1 MFSKDLEY
9 TIGQCYKQARE
20 ARHEFMTVEH
30 LLLALLDN
38 ASAAQVLKACGS
50 DNARLAQDLR
60 NVIAE
65 TVPILPE
72 DDTRDTQPTLGFQRV
87 LQRAVYHVQSSGRK
101 EVTGA
106 NVLVA
111 IFGEKDSHAVY
122 HLQQQDITRLDVVNY
137 ISHGITKSGEAPEPK
152 APESSKQEGEGG
164 EEGQARQNPLEEFA
178 TNLNQLAREGRIDP
192 LIGREAEIERTIQV
206 LCRRRKNNPLY
217 VGEAGVGKTALAEG
231 LAWRIVEGKVPDVLK
246 SATVYSLDLGAL
258 VAGTKYRGDFE
269 KRLKAV
275 IGQIRKEPDAILFI
289 DEIHTIIGAGS
300 ASGGTMDASNLIK
313 PALQTGELRCIGSTT
328 FQEYRGVFE
337 KDRALARRF
346 QKIDVV
352 EPTVAE
358 AVAILNGLKA
368 KFEAHH
374 EVTYSADAL
383 QAAVDLSVKHIGD
396 RLLPDKA
403 IDVIDEAGA
412 RQRLLP
418 EGQRKTLVDV
428 EEIELIVAKMARIP
442 PKQVS
447 ASDKD
452 VLQNLERNLKMVI
465 FGQAPAIES
474 LVASTKLARS
484 GLGTPDKPI
493 GSFLF
498 AGPTGVGKTE
508 VTRQL
513 ALQLGIELV
522 RFDMSE
528 YMEPHSVS
536 RLIGAPPGYV
546 GFDQGGL
553 LTEKI
558 VKTPHCVLLLDE
570 IEKAHPDVFNILL
583 QVMDRGILTD
593 TNGREANFRNV
604 ILVMTT
610 NAGAAQAARRSIGFV
625 EQNHATDAMEVI
637 RKTFTPEF
645 RNRLD
650 AVVQFSALGFDHI
663 LRVVDKFLI
672 ELEAQLQEK
681 HVALTATPEARQWL
695 AEHGFDPQMGA
706 RPMARLL
713 QDRIKRPL
721 ADELLFG
728 KLVNGGR
735 VTVGVADGQLTV
747 EAFAEPEKLLPATVE

>member
-1 MFSKDLEY
+1 MFSKDLEQ
-9 TIGQCYKQARE
+9 TIGQCYKRARE

-30 LLLALLDN
+30 LLLSLLEN
-38 ASAAQVLKACGS
+38 PSAQAVLKACGADS
-50 DNARLAQDLR
+50 GRLQQELEQAIEASVSRLA
-60 NVIAE
+60 
-65 TVPILPE
+65 E
-72 DDTRDTQPTLGFQRV
+72 DDGRDTQPTLGFQRV
-87 LQRAVYHVQSSGRK
+87 LQRAVYHVQSSGKK

-122 HLQQQDITRLDVVNY
+122 FLNQQDVTRLDVVNY
-137 ISHGITKSGEAPEPK
+137 LSHGIAKQGEEGEAQG
-152 APESSKQEGEGG
+152 AHEGEGG
-164 EEGQARQNPLEEFA
+164 KAEAGEGDGKGDALTEFASNLNDLARQ
-178 TNLNQLAREGRIDP
+178 GKIDP
-192 LIGREAEIERTIQV
+192 LVGRADEIERTIQV

-231 LAWRIVEGKVPDVLK
+231 LAKRIVDGEVPEVLLD
-246 SATVYSLDLGAL
+246 ATIYSLDLGAL

-269 KRLKAV
+269 KRLKGVLAA
-275 IGQIRKEPDAILFI
+275 IRKIPGAILFI

-313 PALQTGELRCIGSTT
+313 PALASGELRCIGSTT
-328 FQEYRGVFE
+328 FQEYRGIFE

-346 QKIDVV
+346 QKIDIV
-352 EPTVAE
+352 EPTVGE
-358 AVAILNGLKA
+358 AFQILQGLKPRY
-368 KFEAHH
+368 EAHH
-374 EVTYSADAL
+374 GVTYADEAL

-418 EGQRKTLVDV
+418 EGQRKDLIDI
-428 EEIELIVAKMARIP
+428 EEIETIVAKMARIP
-442 PKQVS
+442 AKQVTS
-447 ASDKD
+447 SDKD
-452 VLQNLERNLKMVI
+452 VLQHLERNLKMVI
-465 FGQAPAIES
+465 FGQDPAIET
-474 LVASTKLARS
+474 LASAIKLARS
-484 GLGTPDKPI
+484 GLGNPDKPI
-493 GSFLF
+493 GNFLF
-498 AGPTGVGKTE
+498 SGPTGVGKTE
-508 VTRQL
+508 VTKQL

-570 IEKAHPDVFNILL
+570 VEKAHPDIFNILL
-583 QVMDRGILTD
+583 QVMDRGVLTD
-593 TNGREANFRNV
+593 TNGREANFKNV

-610 NAGAAQAARRSIGFV
+610 NAGATQASRRSIGFT
-625 EQNHATDAMEVI
+625 QQDHSTDAMEVI
-637 RKTFTPEF
+637 RRSFTPEF

-650 AVVQFSALGFDHI
+650 AVVQFQALGFDHI

-672 ELEAQLQEK
+672 ELEMLLQEK
-681 HVALTATPEARQWL
+681 HVSLSATPAARDWL
-695 AEHGFDPQMGA
+695 AQHGFDPLMGA
-706 RPMARLL
+706 RPMARLI
-713 QDRIKRPL
+713 QDKVKRPL

-728 KLVNGGR
+728 KLINGGR
-735 VTVGVADGQLTV
+735 VSIDVRDGELVV
-747 EAFAEPEKLLPATVE
+747 ETQAEPEKLLPVTV

>member
-9 TIGQCYKQARE
+9 SIGQCYKRARE

-30 LLLALLDN
+30 LLLSLLDN
-38 ASAAQVLKACGS
+38 PSAEAVLKACHA
-50 DNARLAQDLR
+50 DFPRLRTDLEQAISTS
-60 NVIAE
+60 VAK
-65 TVPILPE
+65 LAE
-72 DDTRDTQPTLGFQRV
+72 DDGRDTQPTLGFQRV
-87 LQRAVYHVQSSGRK
+87 LQRAVYHVQSSGKK

-122 HLQQQDITRLDVVNY
+122 FLNQQDIARLDVVNY
-137 ISHGITKSGEAPEPK
+137 LSHGIAKHGGEDSPSHQDDG
-152 APESSKQEGEGG
+152 ESRQGEGG
-164 EEGQARQNPLEEFA
+164 EGEVKGDALAEFA
-178 TNLNQLAREGRIDP
+178 VNLNQMAREGRIDP
-192 LIGREAEIERTIQV
+192 LVGRVNEVERTIQV

-217 VGEAGVGKTALAEG
+217 VGEAGVGKTAIAEG
-231 LAWRIVEGKVPDVLK
+231 LAKRIVDGDVPEVLAD
-246 SATVYSLDLGAL
+246 ATIFSLDLGAL

-275 IGQIRKEPDAILFI
+275 LAQLKKLPDTILFI

-313 PALQTGELRCIGSTT
+313 PALASGELRCIGSTT
-328 FQEYRGVFE
+328 FQEYRGIFE

-346 QKIDVV
+346 QKIDIV
-352 EPTVAE
+352 EPTVGE
-358 AVAILNGLKA
+358 TVEILQGLKP
-368 KFEAHH
+368 KYEQHH
-374 EVTYSADAL
+374 GVTYADDAL
-383 QAAVDLSVKHIGD
+383 QAAVDLSVKHLGD

-403 IDVIDEAGA
+403 IDVMDEAGA

-418 EGQRKTLVDV
+418 DDQRKVLIDT
-428 EEIELIVAKMARIP
+428 EEIETIVAKMARIP
-442 PKQVS
+442 TKQVS

-452 VLQNLERNLKMVI
+452 VLRNLERNLKMVI
-465 FGQAPAIES
+465 FGQEPAIDTLTS
-474 LVASTKLARS
+474 AIKLARS
-484 GLGTPDKPI
+484 GLANPDKPI
-493 GSFLF
+493 GNFLF
-498 AGPTGVGKTE
+498 SGPTGVGKTE
-508 VTRQL
+508 VTKQL

-570 IEKAHPDVFNILL
+570 VEKAHPDIFNILL

-593 TNGREANFRNV
+593 TNGREANFKNV
-604 ILVMTT
+604 VLVMTT
-610 NAGAAQAARRSIGFV
+610 NAGAAQASRRSIGFTK
-625 EQNHATDAMEVI
+625 QDHSTDAMEVI
-637 RKTFTPEF
+637 RRSFSPEF

-650 AVVQFSALGFDHI
+650 AVVQFQALGFDHI

-672 ELEAQLQEK
+672 ELEAQLHEK
-681 HVALTATPEARQWL
+681 NVTVSATPTARDWL
-695 AEHGFDPQMGA
+695 AQHGFDPLMGA
-706 RPMARLL
+706 RPMARVI
-713 QDRIKRPL
+713 QDKIKRPL

-728 KLVNGGR
+728 KLVGGGR
-735 VTVGVADGQLTV
+735 VTIDVKDDELVV
-747 EAFAEPEKLLPATVE
+747 ESRPEPEKLLPLTV

>member
-1 MFSKDLEY
+1 MFSKDLEFS
-9 TIGQCYKQARE
+9 IGQCYKRARE
-20 ARHEFMTVEH
+20 ARHEYMTVEH

-38 ASAAQVLKACGS
+38 PSAESVLKACDADDHRLRS
-50 DNARLAQDLR
+50 DLEEAIATSVSVLPDDL
-60 NVIAE
+60 
-65 TVPILPE
+65 
-72 DDTRDTQPTLGFQRV
+72 DRDTQPTLGFQRV
-87 LQRAVYHVQSSGRK
+87 LQRAVYHVQSSGKK

-122 HLQQQDITRLDVVNY
+122 FLNQQDIARLDVVNY
-137 ISHGITKSGEAPEPK
+137 LSHGIARHGDGEDSQPTDGEARPAE
-152 APESSKQEGEGG
+152 AEGEGK
-164 EEGQARQNPLEEFA
+164 ADALSEFA
-178 TNLNQLAREGRIDP
+178 VDLNQLARDGKIDP
-192 LIGREAEIERTIQV
+192 LVGRGEEVERTIQV

-217 VGEAGVGKTALAEG
+217 VGEAGVGKTAIAEG
-231 LAWRIVEGKVPDVLK
+231 LAKRIVDGEVPEVL
-246 SATVYSLDLGAL
+246 ADAVIYALDLGAL

-275 IGQIRKEPDAILFI
+275 LAQMKKIPEAILFI

-313 PALQTGELRCIGSTT
+313 PALSSGDLRCIGSTT
-328 FQEYRGVFE
+328 FQEYRGIFE

-346 QKIDVV
+346 QKIDIV
-352 EPTVAE
+352 EPTTGETVE
-358 AVAILNGLKA
+358 ILHGLKPRY
-368 KFEAHH
+368 EAHH
-374 EVTYSADAL
+374 GVTYNDDAL

-418 EGQRKTLVDV
+418 EGQRKSQIDVD
-428 EEIELIVAKMARIP
+428 EIETIVAKMARIP
-442 PKQVS
+442 ARQVS
-447 ASDKD
+447 ATDKD
-452 VLQNLERNLKMVI
+452 VLRNLERNLKMVI
-465 FGQAPAIES
+465 FGQDPAIDS
-474 LVASTKLARS
+474 LTSAIKLSRS
-484 GLGTPDKPI
+484 GLGNPDKPI
-493 GSFLF
+493 GNFLF

-570 IEKAHPDVFNILL
+570 VEKAHPDIFNILL
-583 QVMDRGILTD
+583 QVMDRGALTD

-610 NAGAAQAARRSIGFV
+610 NAGAALASRRTIGFT
-625 EQNHATDAMEVI
+625 QQDHSTDAMEAI
-637 RKTFTPEF
+637 RKAFSPEF

-650 AVVQFSALGFDHI
+650 AVVQFDALGFEHI

-681 HVALTATPEARQWL
+681 GVTLSTTPEAREWL
-695 AEHGFDPQMGA
+695 AQHGFDPQMGA
-706 RPMARLL
+706 RPMARVI
-713 QDRIKRPL
+713 QDKIKRPL

-728 KLVNGGR
+728 KLMNGGR
-735 VTVGVADGQLTV
+735 VSV
-747 EAFAEPEKLLPATVE
+747 EVKDDELVIDSRSEPEKLLPASVE

>member
-1 MFSKDLEY
+1 MFSKDLEQ
-9 TIGQCYKQARE
+9 TIGQCYKRARE

-38 ASAAQVLKACGS
+38 PSAQAVLKACGADVTRLRNDLEQAIEAS
-50 DNARLAQDLR
+50 VSRLA
-60 NVIAE
+60 
-65 TVPILPE
+65 E
-72 DDTRDTQPTLGFQRV
+72 DDGRDTQPTLGFQRV
-87 LQRAVYHVQSSGRK
+87 LQRAVYHVQSSGKK

-122 HLQQQDITRLDVVNY
+122 FLNQQDITRLDIVNY
-137 ISHGITKSGEAPEPK
+137 LSHGIAKMGE
-152 APESSKQEGEGG
+152 EGEGSPQG
-164 EEGQARQNPLEEFA
+164 EAEGKGEAGEGDGKGDALGEFASNLNEQARA
-178 TNLNQLAREGRIDP
+178 GRIDP
-192 LIGREAEIERTIQV
+192 LVGRADEIERTIQV

-217 VGEAGVGKTALAEG
+217 VGEAGVGKTAIAEG
-231 LAWRIVEGKVPDVLK
+231 LAKRIVEGAVPAVL
-246 SATVYSLDLGAL
+246 ADAVIYSLDLGAL

-269 KRLKAV
+269 KRLKSVLTALKKVPNAV
-275 IGQIRKEPDAILFI
+275 LFI

-313 PALQTGELRCIGSTT
+313 PALASGELRCIGSTT
-328 FQEYRGVFE
+328 FQEYRGIFE

-346 QKIDVV
+346 QKIDIV
-352 EPTVAE
+352 EPTVGE
-358 AVAILNGLKA
+358 AFQILQGLKPRY
-368 KFEAHH
+368 EAHH
-374 EVTYSADAL
+374 GVTYADDAL

-418 EGQRKTLVDV
+418 EDQRKELIDI
-428 EEIELIVAKMARIP
+428 EEIETIVAKMARIP
-442 PKQVS
+442 AKQVS
-447 ASDKD
+447 ATDKD
-452 VLQNLERNLKMVI
+452 VLQHLERNLKMVI
-465 FGQAPAIES
+465 FGQDPAIET
-474 LVASTKLARS
+474 LASAIKLSRS
-484 GLGTPDKPI
+484 GLGNPEKPI
-493 GSFLF
+493 GNFLF

-570 IEKAHPDVFNILL
+570 VEKAHPDIFNILL

-593 TNGREANFRNV
+593 TNGREANFKNV

-610 NAGAAQAARRSIGFV
+610 NAGAAQASRRTIGFTR
-625 EQNHATDAMEVI
+625 QDHSTDAMETI
-637 RKTFTPEF
+637 RRSFTPEF

-650 AVVQFSALGFDHI
+650 AVVQFQPLGFDHI
-663 LRVVDKFLI
+663 LRVVDEFLI
-672 ELEAQLQEK
+672 ELEALLQEK
-681 HVALTATPEARQWL
+681 HVSLATTPTARDWL
-695 AEHGFDPQMGA
+695 AQHGFDPLMGA
-706 RPMARLL
+706 RPMARVI
-713 QDRIKRPL
+713 QDKIKRPL

-728 KLVNGGR
+728 KLVNGGK
-735 VTVGVADGQLTV
+735 VSIDVKDGELVVDSQP
-747 EAFAEPEKLLPATVE
+747 EPERLLPATVE